1 MKKIIALITISCF
14 ILTISGCA
22 TSPENINTAYVS
34 ALQYNSYSCSQLGQ
48 EYARI
53 EAKVSDLTKKQR
65 KDSTKD
71 AVAMGVGLILFWPA
85 LFFLIGSKGNP
96 EELGRLKGECEA
108 IERASIEK
116 DCIALAAR
124 IVQDR
129 ETAKKEMDANDE
141 LIKQREKEKALTG
154 G

>member
-1 MKKIIALITISCF
+1 MKKIIALLTILCF
-14 ILTISGCA
+14 VLTISGCA
-22 TSPENINTAYVS
+22 SSPENVNTSYVS
-34 ALQYNSYSCSQLGQ
+34 AFQYDSYSCSQLGQ

-53 EAKVSDLTKKQR
+53 GAKVSDLTNKQR

-71 AVAMGVGLILFWPA
+71 AVAMGVGLVLFWPA
-85 LFFLIGSKGNP
+85 LFFLIGAKGNP

-116 DCIALAAR
+116 NCVTLATKIA
-124 IVQDR
+124 QDR